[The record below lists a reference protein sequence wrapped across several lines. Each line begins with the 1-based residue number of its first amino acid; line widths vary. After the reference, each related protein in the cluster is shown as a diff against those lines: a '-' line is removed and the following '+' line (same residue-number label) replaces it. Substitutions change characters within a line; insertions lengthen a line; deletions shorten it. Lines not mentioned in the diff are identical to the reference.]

1 MYTLAQHALP
11 CNIIF
16 PCRIR
21 EIRPQHLIWSESEP
35 EKKPAKQQQHT
46 KPASTSSVNSSSTA
60 AASTSKQ
67 TPPTAG
73 AAAKNEPNDEKGD
86 AFVAFLLGLR
96 GDYFS
101 AELEEIVN
109 VLAPAFPSVWFVRA
123 EGPEFSKF
131 TSQYAVRSFPTLL
144 LFNSGKYHTR

>member
-1 MYTLAQHALP
+1 V
-11 CNIIF
+11 
-16 PCRIR
+16 
-21 EIRPQHLIWSESEP
+21 WSESEP

-46 KPASTSSVNSSSTA
+46 KPAGASSGSSTST

-67 TPPTAG
+67 TPPP
-73 AAAKNEPNDEKGD
+73 AAASSAKSEPAEEKVD

-109 VLAPAFPSVWFVRA
+109 ALAPAFPSVWFVRA

>member
-1 MYTLAQHALP
+1 V
-11 CNIIF
+11 
-16 PCRIR
+16 
-21 EIRPQHLIWSESEP
+21 WSESEP
-35 EKKPAKQQQHT
+35 EKKPAKQQPA
-46 KPASTSSVNSSSTA
+46 KPSNPSSSGSSSTA
-60 AASTSKQ
+60 ATSSNKD
-67 TPPTAG
+67 TP
-73 AAAKNEPNDEKGD
+73 AAATAATAATKNEIAEEKSD

-96 GDYFS
+96 GDHFS

-144 LFNSGKYHTR
+144 LFNGGKYHTR